1 MHMFTDIYVDLYKQ
15 VLVENMRETSTSTVM
30 TSYYPPP
37 IFFYQTLQNPKA
49 LLSVSITNRLLK
61 RTSTPA
67 SIADFRGRYTFTIF
81 ANMIQKLWITRR
93 TPNLRFL
100 TQLYM
105 APSIS
110 PFQMVNLNV
119 DIFQRY
125 RPAHNSRSRNTRC
138 RQCLQQLGW
147 S

>member
-125 RPAHNSRSRNTRC
+125 RPAHNTLTVG
-138 RQCLQQLGW
+138 LQQKQEHKV
-147 S
+147 

>member
-1 MHMFTDIYVDLYKQ
+1 MFTDIYVDLYKQ
-15 VLVENMRETSTSTVM
+15 ALVENMRETSTSTVM
-30 TSYYPPP
+30 TSYSPPP
-37 IFFYQTLQNPKA
+37 PFFFYQTWQNPKA

-119 DIFQRY
+119 DLFQRY
-125 RPAHNSRSRNTRC
+125 RPAHNMLTVG
-138 RQCLQQLGW
+138 LQQRQEHKV
-147 S
+147 

>member
-15 VLVENMRETSTSTVM
+15 ALVENMRETSTSTVM

-37 IFFYQTLQNPKA
+37 HFFSTKLPVPKA

-67 SIADFRGRYTFTIF
+67 SNTDFRGRYTFTIF

-125 RPAHNSRSRNTRC
+125 RPAHNMLTVG
-138 RQCLQQLGW
+138 LQQRQEHKV
-147 S
+147 